1 MGSFCEN
8 LKTCR
13 KRRHENQETIAV
25 NCKLAYSTYRRY
37 ELGEREPTLS
47 TLCAFA
53 DYFGVTLDQLA
64 GREPLPESDAGPSG
78 KGQGSR

>member
-1 MGSFCEN
+1 MSSFSEN

-13 KRRHENQETIAV
+13 KRRHVSQEIVAV
-25 NCKLAYSTYRRY
+25 NCKIAYGTYRRY

-64 GREPLPESDAGPSG
+64 GREPLPFGED
-78 KGQGSR
+78 

>member
-1 MGSFCEN
+1 MGNFSEI

-13 KRRHENQETIAV
+13 KKRHVSQEIVAV
-25 NCKLAYSTYRRY
+25 YCGIAYSTYRRY

-53 DYFGVTLDQLA
+53 DYFGITLDQLA
-64 GREPLPESDAGPSG
+64 GREPLPEDIGGPVSE
-78 KGQGSR
+78 KR